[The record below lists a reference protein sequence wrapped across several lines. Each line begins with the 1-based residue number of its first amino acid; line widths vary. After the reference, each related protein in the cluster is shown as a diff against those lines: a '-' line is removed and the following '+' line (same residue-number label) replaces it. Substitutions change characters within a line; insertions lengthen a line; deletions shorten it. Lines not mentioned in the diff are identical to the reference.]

1 MPSFWVP
8 SDWLRRAM
16 ADIPKLMASVEVL
29 CRLLGDVTQEERR
42 RVIRAV
48 CILLDGQAP
57 NWPLEEANP

>member
-1 MPSFWVP
+1 
-8 SDWLRRAM
+8 M